1 MSGPENPPQGTG
13 TGAFSVEDGRR
24 AGLTASQL
32 NSAEFT
38 SPHRGVRMRGIATT
52 PLEIAHAFV
61 PRLRE
66 RSVLGGVTAARVWG
80 LPVPRRLEGD
90 STVQVLVPA
99 GRNRPLGRGI
109 RSRSIHERF
118 WDARD
123 LHGVPVA
130 SPALTWATA
139 ARYLEVSELVVLG
152 DALVATSTNYES
164 LVRAEAPPDGARA
177 AAPLAPLEELTGI
190 ANAWGNREG
199 GAALRSAAARIRRG
213 VESPMETWTR
223 LVIVAAG
230 LPEPEVGVEVWNGP
244 EFVGRVDLAYRV
256 QRIAIEYEGDHHRT
270 DKRQWRKDIGRVNRL
285 QEIDWLAIRAT
296 PAQLWPTSTR
306 FVDQVRTALRRAA
319 DRGEAPAAAGPGA
332 SGYDVEADAG
342 GSSQPFRPTIA
353 DRGE

>member
-1 MSGPENPPQGTG
+1 MSGPENLPDGTAAG
-13 TGAFSVEDGRR
+13 PFSVGDGRL
-24 AGLTASQL
+24 AGLTAGQL

-52 PLEIAHAFV
+52 PLEIAQAFV

-66 RSVLGGVTAARVWG
+66 RSALGGVTAARVWG
-80 LPVPRRLEGD
+80 LPVPCRLDGD
-90 STVQVLVPA
+90 STVHVLVPA
-99 GRNRPLGRGI
+99 GRNRPAGRGI
-109 RSRSIHERF
+109 RSRSIHEQF

-123 LHGVPVA
+123 LQGAPVA

-139 ARYLEVSELVVLG
+139 ARHLEVSELVVLG
-152 DALVATSTNYES
+152 DALVATSTNYER
-164 LVRAEAPPDGARA
+164 LVRPNTPPDGARTA
-177 AAPLAPLEELTGI
+177 PPLASLEELAGI

-199 GAALRSAAARIRRG
+199 GASLRIAAARIRCG

-244 EFVGRVDLAYRV
+244 EFVGRVDLAYRA

-285 QEIDWLAIRAT
+285 QEIDWFAIRAT
-296 PAQLWPTSTR
+296 AAQLWPTPTR
-306 FVDQVRTALRRAA
+306 FVDQVRAALQRA
-319 DRGEAPAAAGPGA
+319 EAR
-332 SGYDVEADAG
+332 DA
-342 GSSQPFRPTIA
+342 
-353 DRGE
+353 